1 MNLYEMLH
9 KDHERVREIFAQ
21 LERTTESDDSRRENL
36 FTSLYRELDVHSQA
50 EEKFLYS
57 RLKGEDETRE
67 LVLESLDEH
76 KEVKKLLDELESMD
90 KGSAE
95 WTSRLRACREA
106 VDHHVQEEE
115 NELLPRARKTLDEEE
130 AAGIAEDIEAFKEE
144 HAELEAY

>member
-1 MNLYEMLH
+1 MNLYDMLR

-36 FTSLYRELDVHSQA
+36 FTDLYRELDVHSQA

-67 LVLESLDEH
+67 LVLEALDEH
-76 KEVKKLLDELESMD
+76 KDVKRSLDELESMD

-95 WTSRLRACREA
+95 WTARLRALRES
-106 VDHHVQEEE
+106 VEHHVEEEE
-115 NELLPRARKTLDEEE
+115 NDLFPRARKTLDEEE

-144 HAELEAY
+144 HTELEAY